1 MNYLP
6 SLIPTFEEAMF
17 TAKNRLHEKLGKICD
32 IVIFVSP
39 NNQVL
44 DIIETIDH
52 EKFREELWVSI
63 EELEEK
69 TKRKGF
75 IAFLIYLK
83 SEPIAFLYGCQNPE
97 IKSGFYLDEVAT
109 RIEGKGVGKI
119 LIVLSLIFCVEAG
132 YTHSTLYTENSDEKG
147 RRLKEFYEHI
157 GFQLIE
163 SENEYGILMRY
174 NISEEK
180 LVPLYNQIMIKEG
193 GPFPPFLAK

>member
-1 MNYLP
+1 VTYLP
-6 SLIPTFEEAMF
+6 SWIPTLEEAIF
-17 TAKNRLHEKLGKICD
+17 TTKSRLYEKLGKICD

-52 EKFREELWVSI
+52 EKFREELWI
-63 EELEEK
+63 TNEELEAK
-69 TKRKGF
+69 TRRKGF
-75 IAFLIYLK
+75 IAFLIYF
-83 SEPIAFLYGCQNPE
+83 ENQPIAFLYGYQNPE
-97 IKSGFYLDEVAT
+97 NTSGFYLDEVAT

-119 LIVLSLIFCVEAG
+119 LIVLSLIYCVEAG
-132 YTHSTLYTENSDEKG
+132 YTHITLYTENSDEKG

-163 SENEYGILMRY
+163 NENEYGILMRY
-174 NISEEK
+174 DINKEK
-180 LVPLYNQIMIKEG
+180 LLPLYNRIMIKEG